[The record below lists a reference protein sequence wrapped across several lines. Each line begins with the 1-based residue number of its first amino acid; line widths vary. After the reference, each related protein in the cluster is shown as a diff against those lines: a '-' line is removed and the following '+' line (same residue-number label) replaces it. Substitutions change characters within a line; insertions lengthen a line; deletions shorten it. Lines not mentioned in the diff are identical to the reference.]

1 MKRRMQIA
9 LERAQECERM
19 AATVTDR
26 KFRDQW
32 LDLARQW
39 RELAESTRRADY
51 GTADYGTE

>member
-9 LERAQECERM
+9 LERAQECERI
-19 AATVTDR
+19 ATTVADR

-39 RELAESTRRADY
+39 REFAESVRRSGD
-51 GTADYGTE
+51 DDD

>member
-9 LERAQECERM
+9 PERAQECER
-19 AATVTDR
+19 AANTTDR

-39 RELAESTRRADY
+39 RELAESMRRADHD
-51 GTADYGTE
+51 GE